1 MKMAKEVRIG
11 FDPKG
16 VILPISSILPLRQL
30 KPGVRVTQK
39 YQQILASVREVGI
52 IEPLIVF
59 PQDRKAE
66 MYLLLDGHI
75 RLEVLKELG
84 QTSARCLISTDD
96 EAYTYNKRISKLATV
111 QEHLMVLTAIKNG
124 NVSEGRIAKALNLD
138 IASIRR
144 KRDLLV
150 GVAPEAAEVLKNRNV
165 SPKIFAALRKMKPI
179 RQLEAAELLV
189 ATNNFSVPYMK
200 ALLASTPAEM
210 LVDPDKHK
218 VIEGLTPEQI
228 AKMEKE
234 MDALH
239 RDLKLIE
246 ASHGNEA
253 LNLVLARGYLTKLFS
268 NARVVRYLTQ
278 HYNDIFHELQVI
290 VEVTSL
296 ES

>member
-1 MKMAKEVRIG
+1 MAKEVRIG

-150 GVAPEAAEVLKNRNV
+150 GVAPEAAEVLKTGTFR
-165 SPKIFAALRKMKPI
+165 PI
-179 RQLEAAELLV
+179 SLL
-189 ATNNFSVPYMK
+189 
-200 ALLASTPAEM
+200 LC
-210 LVDPDKHK
+210 
-218 VIEGLTPEQI
+218 
-228 AKMEKE
+228 EK
-234 MDALH
+234 
-239 RDLKLIE
+239 
-246 ASHGNEA
+246 
-253 LNLVLARGYLTKLFS
+253 
-268 NARVVRYLTQ
+268 
-278 HYNDIFHELQVI
+278 
-290 VEVTSL
+290 
-296 ES
+296 

>member
-1 MKMAKEVRIG
+1 MAKEVRIG

-16 VILPISSILPLRQL
+16 VILPIGSILPLRQL

-124 NVSEGRIAKALNLD
+124 NVSEGRIANALNLD

-150 GVAPEAAEVLKNRNV
+150 GVAQEAAEVLKNRNV
-165 SPKIFAALRKMKPI
+165 SPNIFAALRKMKPI
-179 RQLEAAELLV
+179 RQLEVAELLV

-268 NARVVRYLTQ
+268 NARVVRYLSQ
-278 HYNDIFHELQVI
+278 HYGDIFHELQVI
-290 VEVTSL
+290 VEATSL

>member
-1 MKMAKEVRIG
+1 MAKEVRIG
-11 FDPKG
+11 FDPNG
-16 VILPISSILPLRQL
+16 VTLPIGTILPLRQL

-66 MYLLLDGHI
+66 AYILLDGHL

-84 QTSARCLISTDD
+84 QNSVRCLISSDD

-111 QEHLMVLTAIKNG
+111 QEHLMVLNAIKNG
-124 NVSEGRIAKALNLD
+124 NVAEERIAKALNLD

-150 GVAPEAAEVLKNRNV
+150 GIGAEAAEVLKNRSISPNV
-165 SPKIFAALRKMKPI
+165 FAALRKMKPM
-179 RQLEAAELLV
+179 RQLEVTELLV
-189 ATNNFSVPYMK
+189 ATNNFSVPYTK
-200 ALLASTPAEM
+200 ALLAATPAEM

-218 VIEGLTPEQI
+218 AIEGLTPEQI

-234 MDALH
+234 MDSLQ

-246 ASHGNEA
+246 ASHGNEV
-253 LNLVLARGYLTKLFS
+253 LNLVLARGYLAKLFS
-268 NARVVRYLTQ
+268 NARVVRYLAQ
-278 HYNDIFHELQVI
+278 HYSDILRELQAI
-290 VEVTSL
+290 VEATSL

>member
-1 MKMAKEVRIG
+1 MAKEVRIG

-16 VILPISSILPLRQL
+16 VILPIGSVLPLRQL

-96 EAYTYNKRISKLATV
+96 EAYTYNKRISKLATI

-144 KRDLLV
+144 KRDLLI
-150 GVAPEAAEVLKNRNV
+150 GIAPEAAEVLKNRNV
-165 SPKIFAALRKMKPI
+165 SPNIFAALRKMKPI

-278 HYNDIFHELQVI
+278 HYGDIFHELQVI
-290 VEVTSL
+290 VEATSL

>member
-1 MKMAKEVRIG
+1 MAKEVRIG
-11 FDPKG
+11 FDPNG
-16 VILPISSILPLRQL
+16 VILPIGSILPLRQL

-96 EAYTYNKRISKLATV
+96 EAYTYNKRISKLATI

-150 GVAPEAAEVLKNRNV
+150 GVAPEAAEVLRNRNV

-278 HYNDIFHELQVI
+278 HYGDIFHELQVI
-290 VEVTSL
+290 VEATSL
-296 ES
+296 ER

>member
-1 MKMAKEVRIG
+1 MAKEVRIG

-165 SPKIFAALRKMKPI
+165 SPNIFGALRKMKPI
-179 RQLEAAELLV
+179 RQLEVAELLV

-278 HYNDIFHELQVI
+278 HYGDIFHELQVI
-290 VEVTSL
+290 VEATSL

>member
-1 MKMAKEVRIG
+1 MNMAKEVRIG
-11 FDPKG
+11 FDPNG
-16 VILPISSILPLRQL
+16 VILPIGSILPLRQL

-165 SPKIFAALRKMKPI
+165 SPNIFAALRKMKPI

-278 HYNDIFHELQVI
+278 HYGDIFHELQVI
-290 VEVTSL
+290 VEATSL

>member
-1 MKMAKEVRIG
+1 MAKEVRIG
-11 FDPKG
+11 FDPNG
-16 VILPISSILPLRQL
+16 VILPIGSILPLRQL

-84 QTSARCLISTDD
+84 QTTARCLISTDD

-124 NVSEGRIAKALNLD
+124 NVSEGRIANALNLD

-290 VEVTSL
+290 VEATSL

>member
-84 QTSARCLISTDD
+84 QTSARCLVSTDD

-165 SPKIFAALRKMKPI
+165 SPNIFAALRKMKPI
-179 RQLEAAELLV
+179 RQLEVAELLV

-278 HYNDIFHELQVI
+278 HYGDIFHELQVI
-290 VEVTSL
+290 VEATSL

>member
-1 MKMAKEVRIG
+1 MAKEVRIG

-16 VILPISSILPLRQL
+16 VLLPIGSILPLRQL

-75 RLEVLKELG
+75 RIEVLKELG

-165 SPKIFAALRKMKPI
+165 SPNIFSALRKMKPI
-179 RQLEAAELLV
+179 RQLEVAELLV

-290 VEVTSL
+290 VEATSL